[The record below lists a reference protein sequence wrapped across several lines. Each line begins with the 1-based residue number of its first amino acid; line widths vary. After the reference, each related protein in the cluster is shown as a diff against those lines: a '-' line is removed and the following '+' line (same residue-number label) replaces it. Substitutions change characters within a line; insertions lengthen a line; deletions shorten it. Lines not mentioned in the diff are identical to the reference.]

1 MLFSSFAENE
11 WAFDLLYCVAFV
23 VMDKQWL
30 ETNATYMQ
38 FNVRKLMFIC
48 KKKKCVSKELNNCV
62 SFLFLLLQDIL
73 KSTRVQLERELMIDD
88 VLRIEDMPSYSL
100 LL

>member
-38 FNVRKLMFIC
+38 FNVRNLMFTS
-48 KKKKCVSKELNNCV
+48 KKKCVSKELNNCV

>member
-1 MLFSSFAENE
+1 MLFSIFAENE

-48 KKKKCVSKELNNCV
+48 KKKLCFIEEAVSKELC
-62 SFLFLLLQDIL
+62 FFFIL
-73 KSTRVQLERELMIDD
+73 IITGHLEINASSARERVDD
-88 VLRIEDMPSYSL
+88 R
-100 LL
+100 